1 MKKYFVIILC
11 FFLMAPLN
19 ATRYE
24 HDSLRLFLENIGE
37 DSVRISH
44 IMSSP
49 DTINPND
56 IVHYYLSFW
65 RLRINPSQ
73 QYEWY
78 IGWGDSLYVS
88 KYVKYMYQKIVKDTV
103 LNFIDE
109 YLCEAYLMIHY
120 QDSAANAMLR
130 IAEYAI
136 ENFHARGKGG
146 SAYLIP
152 NLYYYNKKVKDF
164 QKYLQYYEMIKMILS
179 PTKNFYCFDEQ
190 TNKKLRN
197 IMAIQN
203 GDSPY
208 YFRFRFLLDSY
219 SDIELARLSQKQEK
233 ELVDIILQGIDSG
246 EKKSQLTY
254 AFMLLTGQFVEKNE
268 PRGEEILLH
277 LLQ

>member
-49 DTINPND
+49 DTINPNN
-56 IVHYYLSFW
+56 IVDNYLSLW
-65 RLRINPSQ
+65 RLRINQNQ

-78 IGWGDSLYVS
+78 PGWGDSLYVS
-88 KYVKYMYQKIVKDTV
+88 KYVEYMFQKIVQDTAIH
-103 LNFIDE
+103 LIDE
-109 YLCEAYLMIHY
+109 YLCEAYLKLHY

-152 NLYYYNKKVKDF
+152 QLYYYNKKVKDF

-179 PTKNFYCFDEQ
+179 PIKHFFCFDEQ
-190 TNKKLRN
+190 TNKKLSN
-197 IMAIQN
+197 IMAVKN

-208 YFRFRFLLDSY
+208 YFRFRILLDNY
-219 SDIELARLSQKQEK
+219 SDIKLARITKEQEK
-233 ELVDIILQGIDSG
+233 ELADIILQGIDNG
-246 EKKSQLTY
+246 EKKSQMIY

-268 PRGEEILLH
+268 PLGEEILLH